1 MQLLCKLV
9 EDQAIWRT
17 FFWQPA
23 ILENAR
29 KWQSYFDDTGW
40 LGDVGAFVLWPP
52 RSHERINIHLAKS
65 SHCEMLVLWQL
76 ASSSTLPFCS
86 PTPLSAHI
94 KHNHNIQ
101 PPSCQKLGWA
111 LSGYLGSGHELQVV
125 IVRVSRHC
133 QGTSSSGCFRW
144 PLSGYPGSV
153 ANVTVSILKSCHYQ
167 GLQALSGHIQ

>member
-1 MQLLCKLV
+1 M
-9 EDQAIWRT
+9 
-17 FFWQPA
+17 
-23 ILENAR
+23 
-29 KWQSYFDDTGW
+29 
-40 LGDVGAFVLWPP
+40 WPP

-133 QGTSSSGCFRW
+133 QGTSSSGCFRC
-144 PLSGYPGSV
+144 GHCGKC
-153 ANVTVSILKSCHYQ
+153 KSTTRAC
-167 GLQALSGHIQ
+167 LRSPALSHQHYFTFSLQNLASPHQEADFCVFVCHTNMRYR

>member
-1 MQLLCKLV
+1 M
-9 EDQAIWRT
+9 
-17 FFWQPA
+17 
-23 ILENAR
+23 
-29 KWQSYFDDTGW
+29 
-40 LGDVGAFVLWPP
+40 GAFVLWPP

-125 IVRVSRHC
+125 IDRVSRHC
-133 QGTSSSGCFRW
+133 QGTSSSGCFRC
-144 PLSGYPGSV
+144 GYPGYPDYPGSGV
-153 ANVTVSILKSCHYQ
+153 AIVGNAGARPALVSA
-167 GLQALSGHIQ
+167 LQLCPTNTISPSLCRT